1 MKKPTSKTIDA
12 VVIFL
17 CGLIAVVQLN
27 LPETPLVEEESIR
40 RFVAEHGQNKAISII
55 HLAEQNSAITQR
67 QISELNRLHQ
77 RHDHLFVVAALNNER
92 HVKAPCQQLKKE
104 SELRYNCISAP
115 ELHHYDKV
123 IPGHYTQ
130 TSNITIH
137 IKGNEHSTER
147 FYTLTGYQDYQQLI
161 QLLELDY

>member
-1 MKKPTSKTIDA
+1 MKNPTSKTIDA

-40 RFVAEHGQNKAISII
+40 RFVADHGQNKVISII

-77 RHDHLFVVAALNNER
+77 RHDHLFVVAALNN
-92 HVKAPCQQLKKE
+92 
-104 SELRYNCISAP
+104 
-115 ELHHYDKV
+115 
-123 IPGHYTQ
+123 
-130 TSNITIH
+130 
-137 IKGNEHSTER
+137 
-147 FYTLTGYQDYQQLI
+147 
-161 QLLELDY
+161 